1 MNKIYEMDKV
11 RYPQSTSGGG
21 GTQISEIFQKST
33 KHRELFFEEIV

>member
-11 RYPQSTSGGG
+11 RYPQSTSGG